1 MKGRRK
7 SKSKSKSSILFILS
21 ITLIISLA
29 AICFAGLKIGGYEV
43 KSFYNS
49 ITKGLDLQGGVSVLM
64 EIQEEDVSSDVRQRT
79 KQLLEL
85 RVNNIG
91 VAETVV
97 TEEGEK
103 RIRIEIPGSY
113 DSNEIVE
120 GLSKTGNLEFK
131 DEDGN
136 VVLTGK
142 DVKDAT
148 AILDDTYQPVVSLEL
163 NEEGQ
168 TKFAEVT
175 ANNIGKTI
183 SIYMDDE
190 VVSSPVVQT
199 AITNG
204 KAVINGMSSMDEA
217 TSLAGVI
224 SSGAL
229 PVSIKAVSI
238 TNVGA
243 QLGSEALPNAVKAGA
258 VGIGIIFLFMI
269 IYYRIPGVFASIA
282 LTFYITLVLLVFT
295 EMKVALTLP
304 GIAAL
309 LLTVGM
315 AVDANILIFE
325 RIKEELSRGISIK
338 SAVKAGFENAM
349 SSIVDSNSTTLIVAL
364 ILYFIG
370 SGSVKGFAVTLMIGI
385 ILSLFTALIVT
396 KILMNLAVDMGIL
409 NKKWQFGN
417 KKEIKAFKIIE
428 KTKVWFALSII
439 VILVGAGFTVSKGLN
454 FGIDFQ
460 GGTKMVVELGEG
472 FNKPEAD
479 EIVKALVPDAVT
491 NEAADTQ
498 YEIKAK
504 DLDSAKVTEVFKAL
518 QDKYNLE
525 DEDLISQ
532 DEIGASVG
540 KELTRNSIV
549 ALLVA
554 CLAMLVYI
562 AIRFKMNYGIAALVA
577 LVHDVLITI
586 SVFAIFNI
594 PVNTPFIAAVL
605 TIVGYSIN
613 DTIVIFDRIRENSK
627 NMRGATAKDIANKS
641 LTQTMSRSI
650 NTTLTTLITITAV
663 NIFVPTVR
671 EFSFPLIIGIAAG
684 AYSSIFIAAP
694 VWILLKN
701 KEDKKFNKKLV

>member
-1 MKGRRK
+1 MKGR
-7 SKSKSKSSILFILS
+7 SKSKSKSSILFVLCVVVIM
-21 ITLIISLA
+21 SLA
-29 AICFAGLKIGGYEV
+29 FIGFNGLEIAGWEV
-43 KSFYNS
+43 KSFNNA

-64 EIQEEDVSSDVRQRT
+64 EIQEDNVSSDVRQRT

-85 RVNNIG
+85 RVNKIG

-97 TEEGEK
+97 TEEGDK
-103 RIRIEIPGSY
+103 RIRIDIPGAY

-120 GLSKTGNLEFK
+120 DLSKTGNLEFR
-131 DEDGN
+131 DSDGN
-136 VVLTGK
+136 VLLTGK
-142 DVKDAT
+142 DVKEAT
-148 AILDDTYQPVVSLEL
+148 AVLDSTSSPVVSLEF
-163 NEEGQ
+163 NDDGKE
-168 TKFAEVT
+168 KFAEVT
-175 ANNIGKTI
+175 ANNIGNAI

-190 VVSSPVVQT
+190 LVSSPVVQS
-199 AITNG
+199 AITDG

-217 TSLAGVI
+217 TNLAGII

-229 PVSIKAVSI
+229 PVEIKAVSV

-243 QLGSEALPNAVKAGA
+243 QLGSEALPNAIKAG
-258 VGIGIIFLFMI
+258 VIGVGIIFLFMI
-269 IYYRIPGVFASIA
+269 IYYRIPGLFASIA
-282 LTFYITLVLLVFT
+282 LTLYITLVLLLFT

-309 LLTVGM
+309 LLTIGM

-325 RIKEELSRGISIK
+325 RIKEELSRGISVK

-349 SSIVDSNSTTLIVAL
+349 SSIVDSNSTTFIAAL

-385 ILSLFTALIVT
+385 VLSLFTALIIT
-396 KILMNLAVDMGIL
+396 KLLMNLAVDIGL
-409 NKKWQFGN
+409 LKKIWQFGT
-417 KKEIKAFKIIE
+417 KKERKAFKIVQ
-428 KTKVWFALSII
+428 KTKIWFTLSLIC
-439 VILVGAGFTVSKGLN
+439 ILIGVGFTVTKGLN

-460 GGTKMVVELGEG
+460 GGTKMVVDLGEG
-472 FNKPEAD
+472 FNKPEVD
-479 EIVKALVPDAVT
+479 EVVKAIVPDAVT
-491 NEAADTQ
+491 NEAAETQ

-504 DLDSAKVTEVFKAL
+504 DLDSAKVNEVFKAL

-525 DEDLISQ
+525 DEALLSQ

-540 KELTRNSIV
+540 KDLTRNSIM
-549 ALLVA
+549 ALAIA
-554 CLAMLVYI
+554 CLAMLIYI
-562 AIRFKMNYGIAALVA
+562 AIRFKMDYGIAAIVA
-577 LVHDVLITI
+577 LVHDLLITV

-594 PVNTPFIAAVL
+594 PVNTPFIAAIL

-627 NMRGATAKDIANKS
+627 NMRRASAEEIADKS

-671 EFSFPLIIGIAAG
+671 EFSFPLIIGIAVG

-694 VWILLKN
+694 TWVALRKRESKKVQN
-701 KEDKKFNKKLV
+701 KIN

>member
-1 MKGRRK
+1 MKGK
-7 SKSKSKSSILFILS
+7 SKSKSKSSVLFVLSVVVIIL
-21 ITLIISLA
+21 LA
-29 AICFAGLKIGGYEV
+29 LVGFKGVEIAGWEV
-43 KSFYNS
+43 KSFNNA

-85 RVNNIG
+85 RVNSLG

-103 RIRIEIPGSY
+103 RIRIDVPGAY
-113 DSNEIVE
+113 DSNEIVD

-131 DEDGN
+131 DSDGN

-142 DVKDAT
+142 DVKEAT
-148 AILDDTYQPVVSLEL
+148 AILDDTSMPVVSLEL
-163 NEEGQ
+163 NSDGQ
-168 TKFAEVT
+168 EKFAEVT
-175 ANNIGKTI
+175 ANNIGKSI

-190 VVSSPVVQT
+190 VVSSPVVQS

-204 KAVINGMSSMDEA
+204 KAVINGMSSMEEA
-217 TSLAGVI
+217 TKLAGII

-243 QLGSEALPNAVKAGA
+243 QLGSEALPNAMKAGA
-258 VGIGIIFLFMI
+258 IGIGIIFLFMI
-269 IYYRIPGVFASIA
+269 IYYRVPGTFASIA
-282 LTFYITLVLLVFT
+282 LTLYITLVLLVFV

-309 LLTVGM
+309 LLTIGM
-315 AVDANILIFE
+315 AVDANVLIFE
-325 RIKEELSRGISIK
+325 RIKEELKNGISVK

-349 SSIVDSNSTTLIVAL
+349 SSIVDSNSTTFIAAL

-385 ILSLFTALIVT
+385 LLSLFTALIVT
-396 KILMNLAVDMGIL
+396 KTLMNLSIDMGL
-409 NKKWQFGN
+409 LKKKWQFGN
-417 KKEIKAFKIIE
+417 KKEIKSFKVIE
-428 KTKVWFALSII
+428 KTKIWFVLSLIVII
-439 VILVGAGFTVSKGLN
+439 VGLGFTVSKGLN
-454 FGIDFQ
+454 FGIDFL

-498 YEIKAK
+498 YEIKSR
-504 DLDSAKVTEVFKAL
+504 DLDSSKVSEVFKAL

-525 DEDLISQ
+525 DEALLSQ

-540 KELTRNSIV
+540 KELTRNSII

-562 AIRFKMNYGIAALVA
+562 VIRFKMDYGIAAIVA
-577 LVHDVLITI
+577 LVHDILITI

-594 PVNTPFIAAVL
+594 PVNTPFIAAIL

-627 NMRGATAKDIANKS
+627 NMRRASATEIANKS
-641 LTQTMSRSI
+641 ITQTMSRSI

-684 AYSSIFIAAP
+684 AYSSIFIASP
-694 VWILLKN
+694 VWVLLRHR
-701 KEDKKFNKKLV
+701 EEKKSNKKLV

>member
-1 MKGRRK
+1 MKGR
-7 SKSKSKSSILFILS
+7 SKSKSKSSILFVLCVVVIM
-21 ITLIISLA
+21 SLA
-29 AICFAGLKIGGYEV
+29 FVCFNGFEIAGWEV
-43 KSFYNS
+43 KSFNNA

-64 EIQEEDVSSDVRQRT
+64 EIQEDNVSSDVRERT

-85 RVNNIG
+85 RVNKIG

-97 TEEGEK
+97 TEEGDK
-103 RIRIEIPGSY
+103 RIRIDIPGAY

-120 GLSKTGNLEFK
+120 DLSKTGNLEFR
-131 DEDGN
+131 DSDGN
-136 VVLTGK
+136 VLLTGK
-142 DVKDAT
+142 DVKEAT
-148 AILDDTYQPVVSLEL
+148 AVLDSTSSPVVSLEF
-163 NEEGQ
+163 NDEGKE
-168 TKFAEVT
+168 KFAEVT
-175 ANNIGKTI
+175 ANNIGKAI

-190 VVSSPVVQT
+190 LVSSPTVQS
-199 AITNG
+199 AITDG

-217 TSLAGVI
+217 TKIAGVI

-229 PVSIKAVSI
+229 PVEIKAVSI

-243 QLGSEALPNAVKAGA
+243 QLGSEALPNAIKAG
-258 VGIGIIFLFMI
+258 VIGVGIIFLFMI
-269 IYYRIPGVFASIA
+269 IYYRIPGIFASIA
-282 LTFYITLVLLVFT
+282 LTLYITLVLLVFT

-309 LLTVGM
+309 LLTIGM

-325 RIKEELSRGISIK
+325 RIKEELTRGISVK

-349 SSIVDSNSTTLIVAL
+349 ASIVDSNSTTFIAAL

-396 KILMNLAVDMGIL
+396 KILMNLTVDMGL
-409 NKKWQFGN
+409 LKKVWQFGT
-417 KKEIKAFKIIE
+417 KKERKVLKIVQ
-428 KTKVWFALSII
+428 KTKIWFTISLIC
-439 VILVGAGFTVSKGLN
+439 ILIGVGFTVTRGLN
-454 FGIDFQ
+454 LGIDFL
-460 GGTKMVVELGEG
+460 GGTKMVVDLGEG
-472 FNKPEAD
+472 FDKIEAD

-491 NEAADTQ
+491 NEVEETQ

-504 DLDSAKVTEVFKAL
+504 DLDSTKVTEVFEAL

-525 DEDLISQ
+525 DEALLSQ

-540 KELTRNSIV
+540 KDLTKNSII
-549 ALLVA
+549 ALVVA

-562 AIRFKMNYGIAALVA
+562 AIKFKMDYGIAAIVA
-577 LVHDVLITI
+577 LVHDLLITV

-594 PVNTPFIAAVL
+594 PVNTPFIAAIL

-627 NMRGATAKDIANKS
+627 SMRRASATEIANKS

-671 EFSFPLIIGIAAG
+671 EFSFPLIIGIAVG
-684 AYSSIFIAAP
+684 AYSSIFVAAP
-694 VWILLKN
+694 TWVALRKREAKKAEN
-701 KEDKKFNKKLV
+701 KVK

>member
-1 MKGRRK
+1 MKGK
-7 SKSKSKSSILFILS
+7 SKSKSKSSILFVIS
-21 ITLIISLA
+21 VVAITLLA
-29 AICFAGLKIGGYEV
+29 YVGFKGIEIAGWEV
-43 KSFYNS
+43 KSFNNA

-64 EIQEEDVSSDVRQRT
+64 EIQEDDVSSDVRQRT

-85 RVNNIG
+85 RVNKIG

-103 RIRIEIPGSY
+103 RIRIDIPGAY
-113 DSNEIVE
+113 DSNEIVD

-131 DEDGN
+131 DADGN

-148 AILDDTYQPVVSLEL
+148 AILDDTSRPVVSLEL
-163 NEEGQ
+163 NADGQ
-168 TKFAEVT
+168 EKFAEVT

-190 VVSSPVVQT
+190 VVSSPVVQNT
-199 AITNG
+199 ITNG
-204 KAVINGMSSMDEA
+204 KAVINGMSSMEEA
-217 TSLAGVI
+217 TKLAGVI

-238 TNVGA
+238 NNVGA
-243 QLGSEALPNAVKAGA
+243 QLGSEALPNAVKAG
-258 VGIGIIFLFMI
+258 VIGIGIIFLFAI
-269 IYYRIPGVFASIA
+269 IYYRIPGIFASIA
-282 LTFYITLVLLVFT
+282 LTLYITLVLLVFT
-295 EMKVALTLP
+295 ELKVALTLP

-309 LLTVGM
+309 LLTIGM

-325 RIKEELSRGISIK
+325 RIKEELKNGISVK

-349 SSIVDSNSTTLIVAL
+349 SSIVDSNSTTFIAAL

-385 ILSLFTALIVT
+385 VLSLFTALIVT
-396 KILMNLAVDMGIL
+396 KTLMNLSIDMGL
-409 NKKWQFGN
+409 LKKKWQFGN
-417 KKEIKAFKIIE
+417 KKERKPFNIVQ
-428 KTKVWFALSII
+428 KTKIWFVLSS
-439 VILVGAGFTVSKGLN
+439 ILILIGLGFTVSRGLN

-460 GGTKMVVELGEG
+460 GGTKMVVNLGED
-472 FNKPEAD
+472 FNKVEAD

-504 DLDSAKVTEVFKAL
+504 DLDSSKVSEVFKAL

-525 DEDLISQ
+525 DEDLLSQ

-540 KELTRNSIV
+540 KELTRNSII
-549 ALLVA
+549 ALVIA

-562 AIRFKMNYGIAALVA
+562 AIRFKMNYGIAAIIA
-577 LVHDVLITI
+577 LVHDLLITV

-594 PVNTPFIAAVL
+594 PVNTPFIAAIL

-627 NMRGATAKDIANKS
+627 NMRRASSTEIANKS

-694 VWILLKN
+694 TWVLLRN
-701 KEDKKFNKKLV
+701 REDKKSV

>member
-1 MKGRRK
+1 MKGK
-7 SKSKSKSSILFILS
+7 SKSKSKSSVLFVLSVVVIIL
-21 ITLIISLA
+21 LA
-29 AICFAGLKIGGYEV
+29 LVGFKGVEIAGWEV
-43 KSFYNS
+43 KSFNNA

-85 RVNNIG
+85 RVNSLG

-103 RIRIEIPGSY
+103 RIRIDVPGAY
-113 DSNEIVE
+113 DSNEIVD

-131 DEDGN
+131 DSDGN

-142 DVKDAT
+142 DVKEAT
-148 AILDDTYQPVVSLEL
+148 AILDDTSMPVVSLEL
-163 NEEGQ
+163 NSDGQ
-168 TKFAEVT
+168 EKFAEVT
-175 ANNIGKTI
+175 ANNIGKSI

-190 VVSSPVVQT
+190 VVSSPVVQS

-204 KAVINGMSSMDEA
+204 KAVINGMSSMEEA
-217 TSLAGVI
+217 TKLAGII

-243 QLGSEALPNAVKAGA
+243 QLGSEALPNAMKAGA
-258 VGIGIIFLFMI
+258 IGIGIIFLFMI
-269 IYYRIPGVFASIA
+269 IYYRVPGTFASIA
-282 LTFYITLVLLVFT
+282 LTLYITLVLLVFV

-309 LLTVGM
+309 LLTIGM
-315 AVDANILIFE
+315 AVDANVLIFE
-325 RIKEELSRGISIK
+325 RIKEELKNGISVK

-349 SSIVDSNSTTLIVAL
+349 SSIVDSNSTTFIAAL

-385 ILSLFTALIVT
+385 LLSLFTALIVT
-396 KILMNLAVDMGIL
+396 KTLMNLSIDMGL
-409 NKKWQFGN
+409 LKKKWQFGN
-417 KKEIKAFKIIE
+417 KKEIKSFKVVE
-428 KTKVWFALSII
+428 KTKIWFVLSLIVII
-439 VILVGAGFTVSKGLN
+439 VGLGFTVSNGLN
-454 FGIDFQ
+454 FGIDFL

-498 YEIKAK
+498 YEIKSR
-504 DLDSAKVTEVFKAL
+504 DLDSSKVSEVFKAL

-525 DEDLISQ
+525 DEALLSQ

-540 KELTRNSIV
+540 KELTRNSII

-562 AIRFKMNYGIAALVA
+562 VIRFKMDYGIAAIVA
-577 LVHDVLITI
+577 LVHDILITI

-594 PVNTPFIAAVL
+594 PVNTPFIAAIL

-627 NMRGATAKDIANKS
+627 NMRRASATEIANKS
-641 LTQTMSRSI
+641 ITQTMSRSI

-684 AYSSIFIAAP
+684 AYSSIFIASP
-694 VWILLKN
+694 VWVLLRHR
-701 KEDKKFNKKLV
+701 EEKKSNKKLV

>member
-1 MKGRRK
+1 MKGK
-7 SKSKSKSSILFILS
+7 SKSKSKSSILFVLS
-21 ITLIISLA
+21 VVVIMLLA
-29 AICFAGLKIGGYEV
+29 LVGFKGFEIAGWEV
-43 KSFYNS
+43 KSFNNA

-64 EIQEEDVSSDVRQRT
+64 EIQEDDVSSDVRQRT

-85 RVNNIG
+85 RVNSLG

-103 RIRIEIPGSY
+103 RIRIDVPGAY
-113 DSNEIVE
+113 DSNEIVD

-131 DEDGN
+131 DSDGN

-142 DVKDAT
+142 DVKEAT
-148 AILDDTYQPVVSLEL
+148 AILDDTSMPVVSLEL
-163 NEEGQ
+163 NSEGQ
-168 TKFAEVT
+168 EKFAEVT
-175 ANNIGKTI
+175 ANNIGKSI

-190 VVSSPVVQT
+190 VVSSPVVQS

-204 KAVINGMSSMDEA
+204 KAVINGMSSMEEA
-217 TSLAGVI
+217 TKLSGII

-229 PVSIKAVSI
+229 PVTVKAVSI

-243 QLGSEALPNAVKAGA
+243 QLGSEALPNAMKAGA
-258 VGIGIIFLFMI
+258 IGIGIIFLFMI
-269 IYYRIPGVFASIA
+269 IYYRVPGTFASIA
-282 LTFYITLVLLVFT
+282 LTLYITLVLLVFV

-309 LLTVGM
+309 LLTIGM
-315 AVDANILIFE
+315 AVDANVLIFE
-325 RIKEELSRGISIK
+325 RIREELNNGISIK

-349 SSIVDSNSTTLIVAL
+349 SSIVDSNSTTFIAAL

-385 ILSLFTALIVT
+385 LLSLFTALIVT
-396 KILMNLAVDMGIL
+396 KILMNLSIDMGL
-409 NKKWQFGN
+409 LKKKWQFGN
-417 KKEIKAFKIIE
+417 KKEIKPFKIIE
-428 KTKVWFALSII
+428 KTKIWIALSLI
-439 VILVGAGFTVSKGLN
+439 VILVGIGFTVSKGLN
-454 FGIDFQ
+454 FGIDFL

-472 FNKPEAD
+472 FNKPEVD

-491 NEAADTQ
+491 NEAEDTQ
-498 YEIKAK
+498 YEIKSR
-504 DLDSAKVTEVFKAL
+504 DLDSTKVTEVFKAL

-525 DEDLISQ
+525 DEALLSQ

-540 KELTRNSIV
+540 KDLTRNSII
-549 ALLVA
+549 ALVVA

-562 AIRFKMNYGIAALVA
+562 AIRFKMDYGIAAIIA

-594 PVNTPFIAAVL
+594 PVNTPFIAAIL

-627 NMRGATAKDIANKS
+627 NMRRASATEIANKS
-641 LTQTMSRSI
+641 ITQTMSRSI

-684 AYSSIFIAAP
+684 AYSSIFIASP
-694 VWILLKN
+694 TWVLLK
-701 KEDKKFNKKLV
+701 KREEKKSHKKLV

>member
-1 MKGRRK
+1 MKGR
-7 SKSKSKSSILFILS
+7 SKSKSKSSILFVLCVVVIM
-21 ITLIISLA
+21 SLA
-29 AICFAGLKIGGYEV
+29 FIGFNGLEIAGWEV
-43 KSFYNS
+43 KSFNNA

-64 EIQEEDVSSDVRQRT
+64 EIQEDNVSSDVRQRT

-85 RVNNIG
+85 RVNKIG

-97 TEEGEK
+97 TEEGDK
-103 RIRIEIPGSY
+103 RIRIDIPGAY

-120 GLSKTGNLEFK
+120 DLSKTGNLEFR
-131 DEDGN
+131 DSDGN
-136 VVLTGK
+136 VLLTGK
-142 DVKDAT
+142 DVKEAT
-148 AILDDTYQPVVSLEL
+148 AVLDSTSSPVVSLEF
-163 NEEGQ
+163 NDDGKE
-168 TKFAEVT
+168 KFAEVT
-175 ANNIGKTI
+175 ANNIGNAI

-190 VVSSPVVQT
+190 LVSSPVVQS
-199 AITNG
+199 AITDG

-217 TSLAGVI
+217 TNLAGII

-229 PVSIKAVSI
+229 PVEIKAVSV

-243 QLGSEALPNAVKAGA
+243 QLGSEALPNAIKAG
-258 VGIGIIFLFMI
+258 VIGVGIIFLFMI
-269 IYYRIPGVFASIA
+269 IYYRIPGLFASIA
-282 LTFYITLVLLVFT
+282 LTLYITLVLLLFT

-309 LLTVGM
+309 LLTIGM

-325 RIKEELSRGISIK
+325 RIKEELSRGISVK

-349 SSIVDSNSTTLIVAL
+349 SSIVDSNSTTFIAAL

-385 ILSLFTALIVT
+385 VLSLFTALIIT
-396 KILMNLAVDMGIL
+396 KLLMNLAVDMGL
-409 NKKWQFGN
+409 LKKIWQFGT
-417 KKEIKAFKIIE
+417 KKERKAFKIVQ
-428 KTKVWFALSII
+428 KTKIWFTISLIC
-439 VILVGAGFTVSKGLN
+439 ILVGVGFTVTKGLN

-460 GGTKMVVELGEG
+460 GGTKMVVDLGEG
-472 FNKPEAD
+472 FNKPEVD
-479 EIVKALVPDAVT
+479 EVVKAIVPDAVT
-491 NEAADTQ
+491 NEAAETQ

-504 DLDSAKVTEVFKAL
+504 DLDSAKVNEVFKAL

-525 DEDLISQ
+525 DEALLSQ

-540 KELTRNSIV
+540 KDLTRNSII
-549 ALLVA
+549 ALAVA
-554 CLAMLVYI
+554 CLAMLIYI
-562 AIRFKMNYGIAALVA
+562 AIRFKMDYGIAAIVA
-577 LVHDVLITI
+577 LVHDLLITV

-594 PVNTPFIAAVL
+594 PVNTPFIAAIL

-627 NMRGATAKDIANKS
+627 NMRRASAEEIADKS

-671 EFSFPLIIGIAAG
+671 EFSFPLIIGIAVG

-694 VWILLKN
+694 TWVALRKRESKKVQN
-701 KEDKKFNKKLV
+701 KIN

>member
-1 MKGRRK
+1 MKGR
-7 SKSKSKSSILFILS
+7 SKSKSKSSILFVLCVVVIM
-21 ITLIISLA
+21 SLA
-29 AICFAGLKIGGYEV
+29 FIGFNGLEIAGWEV
-43 KSFYNS
+43 KSFNNA

-64 EIQEEDVSSDVRQRT
+64 EIQEDNVSSDVRQRT

-85 RVNNIG
+85 RVNKIG

-97 TEEGEK
+97 TEEGDK
-103 RIRIEIPGSY
+103 RIRIDIPGAY

-120 GLSKTGNLEFK
+120 DLSKTGNLEFR
-131 DEDGN
+131 DSDGN
-136 VVLTGK
+136 VLLTGK
-142 DVKDAT
+142 DVKEAT
-148 AILDDTYQPVVSLEL
+148 AVLDSTSSPVVSLEF
-163 NEEGQ
+163 NDDGKE
-168 TKFAEVT
+168 KFAEVT
-175 ANNIGKTI
+175 ANNIGNAI

-190 VVSSPVVQT
+190 LVSSPVVQS
-199 AITNG
+199 AITDG

-217 TSLAGVI
+217 TNLAGII

-229 PVSIKAVSI
+229 PVEIKAVSV

-243 QLGSEALPNAVKAGA
+243 QLGSEALPNAIKAG
-258 VGIGIIFLFMI
+258 VIGVGIIFLFMI
-269 IYYRIPGVFASIA
+269 IYYRIPGLFASIA
-282 LTFYITLVLLVFT
+282 LTLYITLVLLLFT
-295 EMKVALTLP
+295 EMKVTLTLP

-309 LLTVGM
+309 LLTIGM

-325 RIKEELSRGISIK
+325 RIKEELSRGISVK

-349 SSIVDSNSTTLIVAL
+349 SSIVDSNSTTFIAAL

-385 ILSLFTALIVT
+385 VLSLFTALIIT
-396 KILMNLAVDMGIL
+396 KLLMNLAVDMGL
-409 NKKWQFGN
+409 LKKIWQFGT
-417 KKEIKAFKIIE
+417 KKERKAFKIVQ
-428 KTKVWFALSII
+428 KTKIWFTLSLIC
-439 VILVGAGFTVSKGLN
+439 ILIGVGFTVTKGLN

-460 GGTKMVVELGEG
+460 GGTKMVVDLGEG
-472 FNKPEAD
+472 FNKPEVD
-479 EIVKALVPDAVT
+479 EVVKAIVPDAVT
-491 NEAADTQ
+491 NEAAETQ

-504 DLDSAKVTEVFKAL
+504 DLDSAKVNEVFKAL

-525 DEDLISQ
+525 DEALLSQ

-540 KELTRNSIV
+540 KDLTRNSII
-549 ALLVA
+549 ALAIA
-554 CLAMLVYI
+554 CLAILIYI
-562 AIRFKMNYGIAALVA
+562 AIRFKMDYGIAAIVA
-577 LVHDVLITI
+577 LVHDLLITV

-594 PVNTPFIAAVL
+594 PVNTPFIAAIL

-627 NMRGATAKDIANKS
+627 NMRRASAEEIADKS

-671 EFSFPLIIGIAAG
+671 EFSFPLIIGIAVG

-694 VWILLKN
+694 TWVALRKRESKKVQN
-701 KEDKKFNKKLV
+701 KIN

>member
-1 MKGRRK
+1 MKGK
-7 SKSKSKSSILFILS
+7 SKSKSKSSILFVISVVAIIL
-21 ITLIISLA
+21 LA
-29 AICFAGLKIGGYEV
+29 FVGFKGIKIVGWEV
-43 KSFYNS
+43 KSFNNA

-64 EIQEEDVSSDVRQRT
+64 EIQEDDVSSDVRQRT

-85 RVNNIG
+85 RVNKIG

-103 RIRIEIPGSY
+103 RIRIDIPGAY
-113 DSNEIVE
+113 DSNEIVD

-131 DEDGN
+131 DADGN

-148 AILDDTYQPVVSLEL
+148 AILDDTSRPVVSLEL
-163 NEEGQ
+163 NADGQ
-168 TKFAEVT
+168 EKFAEVT

-190 VVSSPVVQT
+190 VVSSPVVQNT
-199 AITNG
+199 ITNG

-217 TSLAGVI
+217 TKLAGVI

-238 TNVGA
+238 NNVGA
-243 QLGSEALPNAVKAGA
+243 QLGSEALPNAVKAG
-258 VGIGIIFLFMI
+258 VIGIGIIFLFAI
-269 IYYRIPGVFASIA
+269 IYYRIPGIFASIA
-282 LTFYITLVLLVFT
+282 LTLYITLVLLVFT
-295 EMKVALTLP
+295 ELKVALTLP

-309 LLTVGM
+309 LLTIGM

-325 RIKEELSRGISIK
+325 RIKEELKNGISVK

-349 SSIVDSNSTTLIVAL
+349 SSIVDSNSTTFIAAL

-385 ILSLFTALIVT
+385 VLSLFTALIVT
-396 KILMNLAVDMGIL
+396 KTLMNLSIDMGL
-409 NKKWQFGN
+409 LKKKWQFGN
-417 KKEIKAFKIIE
+417 KKERKPFNIVQ
-428 KTKVWFALSII
+428 KTKIWFVLSS
-439 VILVGAGFTVSKGLN
+439 ILILIGLGFTVSRGLN

-460 GGTKMVVELGEG
+460 GGTKMVVNLGEG
-472 FNKPEAD
+472 FNKVEAD

-504 DLDSAKVTEVFKAL
+504 ELDSSKVSEVFKAL

-525 DEDLISQ
+525 DDDLLSQ

-540 KELTRNSIV
+540 KELTRNSII
-549 ALLVA
+549 ALVIA

-562 AIRFKMNYGIAALVA
+562 AIRFKMDYGIAAIIA
-577 LVHDVLITI
+577 LVHDLLITV

-594 PVNTPFIAAVL
+594 PVNTPFIAAIL

-627 NMRGATAKDIANKS
+627 NMRRASSTEIANKS

-694 VWILLKN
+694 TWVLLRN
-701 KEDKKFNKKLV
+701 REDKKSV

>member
-1 MKGRRK
+1 MKGK
-7 SKSKSKSSILFILS
+7 SKSKSKSSILFVIS
-21 ITLIISLA
+21 VVAITLLA
-29 AICFAGLKIGGYEV
+29 YVGFKGIEIAGWEV
-43 KSFYNS
+43 KSFNNA

-64 EIQEEDVSSDVRQRT
+64 EIQEDDVSSDVRQRT

-85 RVNNIG
+85 RVNKIG

-103 RIRIEIPGSY
+103 RIRIDIPGAY
-113 DSNEIVE
+113 DSNEIVD

-131 DEDGN
+131 DADGN

-148 AILDDTYQPVVSLEL
+148 AILDDTSRPVVSLEL
-163 NEEGQ
+163 NSDGQ
-168 TKFAEVT
+168 EKFAEVT

-190 VVSSPVVQT
+190 VVSSPVVQNT
-199 AITNG
+199 ITNG
-204 KAVINGMSSMDEA
+204 KAVINGMSSMEEA
-217 TSLAGVI
+217 TKLAGVI

-238 TNVGA
+238 NNVGA
-243 QLGSEALPNAVKAGA
+243 QLGSEALPNAVKAG
-258 VGIGIIFLFMI
+258 VIGVGIIFLFVI
-269 IYYRIPGVFASIA
+269 IYYRIPGIFASIA
-282 LTFYITLVLLVFT
+282 LTLYITLVLLVFT
-295 EMKVALTLP
+295 ELKVALTLP

-309 LLTVGM
+309 LLTIGM

-325 RIKEELSRGISIK
+325 RIKEELKNGISVK

-349 SSIVDSNSTTLIVAL
+349 SSIVDSNSTTFIAAL

-385 ILSLFTALIVT
+385 VLSLFTALIVT
-396 KILMNLAVDMGIL
+396 KTLMNLSIDMGL
-409 NKKWQFGN
+409 LKKKWQFGN
-417 KKEIKAFKIIE
+417 KKERKPFNIVQ
-428 KTKVWFALSII
+428 KTKIWFVLSS
-439 VILVGAGFTVSKGLN
+439 ILILIGLGFTVSRGLN

-460 GGTKMVVELGEG
+460 GGTKMVVNLGED
-472 FNKPEAD
+472 FNKVEAD

-504 DLDSAKVTEVFKAL
+504 DLDSSKVSEVFKAL

-525 DEDLISQ
+525 DEDLLSQ

-540 KELTRNSIV
+540 KELTRNSII
-549 ALLVA
+549 ALVIA

-562 AIRFKMNYGIAALVA
+562 AIRFKMNYGIAAIIA
-577 LVHDVLITI
+577 LVHDLLITV

-594 PVNTPFIAAVL
+594 PVNTPFIAAIL

-627 NMRGATAKDIANKS
+627 NMRRASSTEIANKS

-694 VWILLKN
+694 TWVLLRN
-701 KEDKKFNKKLV
+701 REDKKSV

>member
-1 MKGRRK
+1 MKGK
-7 SKSKSKSSILFILS
+7 SKSKSKSSVLFVLSVVVIIL
-21 ITLIISLA
+21 LA
-29 AICFAGLKIGGYEV
+29 LVGFKGVEIAGWEV
-43 KSFYNS
+43 KSFNNA

-85 RVNNIG
+85 RVNSLG

-103 RIRIEIPGSY
+103 RIRIDVPGAY
-113 DSNEIVE
+113 DSNEIVD

-131 DEDGN
+131 DSDGN

-142 DVKDAT
+142 DVKEAT
-148 AILDDTYQPVVSLEL
+148 AILDDTSMPVVSLEL
-163 NEEGQ
+163 NSDGQ
-168 TKFAEVT
+168 EKFAEVT
-175 ANNIGKTI
+175 ANNIGKSI

-190 VVSSPVVQT
+190 VVSSPVVQS

-204 KAVINGMSSMDEA
+204 KAVINGMSSMEEA
-217 TSLAGVI
+217 TKLAGII

-243 QLGSEALPNAVKAGA
+243 QLGSEALPNAMKAGA
-258 VGIGIIFLFMI
+258 IGIGIIFLFMI
-269 IYYRIPGVFASIA
+269 IYYRVPGTFASIA
-282 LTFYITLVLLVFT
+282 LTLYITLVLLVFV

-309 LLTVGM
+309 LLTIGM
-315 AVDANILIFE
+315 AVDANVLIFE
-325 RIKEELSRGISIK
+325 RIKEELKNGISVK

-349 SSIVDSNSTTLIVAL
+349 SSIVDSNSTTFIAAL

-385 ILSLFTALIVT
+385 LLSLFTALIVT
-396 KILMNLAVDMGIL
+396 KTLMNLSIDMGL
-409 NKKWQFGN
+409 LKKKWQFGN
-417 KKEIKAFKIIE
+417 KKEIKSFKVIE
-428 KTKVWFALSII
+428 KTKIWFVLSLIVII
-439 VILVGAGFTVSKGLN
+439 VGLGFTVSKGLN
-454 FGIDFQ
+454 FGIDFL

-472 FNKPEAD
+472 FNKPEVD

-498 YEIKAK
+498 YEIKSR
-504 DLDSAKVTEVFKAL
+504 DLDSSKVSEVFKAL
-518 QDKYNLE
+518 QDKYSLE
-525 DEDLISQ
+525 DEALLSQ

-540 KELTRNSIV
+540 KELTRNSII

-562 AIRFKMNYGIAALVA
+562 VIRFKMDYGIAAIVA
-577 LVHDVLITI
+577 LVHDILITI

-594 PVNTPFIAAVL
+594 PVNTPFIAAIL

-627 NMRGATAKDIANKS
+627 NMRRASATEIANKS
-641 LTQTMSRSI
+641 ITQTMSRSI
-650 NTTLTTLITITAV
+650 NTTLTTLITIAAV

-684 AYSSIFIAAP
+684 AYSSIFIASP
-694 VWILLKN
+694 VWVLLRHR
-701 KEDKKFNKKLV
+701 EEKKSNKKLV

>member
-1 MKGRRK
+1 MKGR
-7 SKSKSKSSILFILS
+7 SKSKSKSSILFVLCVVVIM
-21 ITLIISLA
+21 SLA
-29 AICFAGLKIGGYEV
+29 FIGFNGLEIAGWEV
-43 KSFYNS
+43 KSFNNA

-64 EIQEEDVSSDVRQRT
+64 EIQEDNVSSDVRQRT

-85 RVNNIG
+85 RVNKIG

-97 TEEGEK
+97 TEEGDK
-103 RIRIEIPGSY
+103 RIRIDIPGAY

-120 GLSKTGNLEFK
+120 DLSKTGNLEFR
-131 DEDGN
+131 DSDGN
-136 VVLTGK
+136 VLLTGK
-142 DVKDAT
+142 DVKEAT
-148 AILDDTYQPVVSLEL
+148 AVLDSTSSPVVSLEF
-163 NEEGQ
+163 NDDGKE
-168 TKFAEVT
+168 KFAEVT
-175 ANNIGKTI
+175 ANNIGNAI

-190 VVSSPVVQT
+190 LVSSPVVQS
-199 AITNG
+199 AITDG

-217 TSLAGVI
+217 TNLAGII

-229 PVSIKAVSI
+229 PVEIKAVSV

-243 QLGSEALPNAVKAGA
+243 QLGSEALPNAIKAG
-258 VGIGIIFLFMI
+258 VIGVGIIFLFMI
-269 IYYRIPGVFASIA
+269 IYYRIPGLFASIA
-282 LTFYITLVLLVFT
+282 LTLYITLVLLLFT

-309 LLTVGM
+309 LLTIGM

-325 RIKEELSRGISIK
+325 RIKEELSRGISVK

-349 SSIVDSNSTTLIVAL
+349 SSIVDSNSTTFIAAL

-385 ILSLFTALIVT
+385 VLSLFTALIIT
-396 KILMNLAVDMGIL
+396 KLLMNLAVDIGL
-409 NKKWQFGN
+409 LKKIWQFGT
-417 KKEIKAFKIIE
+417 KKERKAFKIVQ
-428 KTKVWFALSII
+428 KTKIWFTLSLIC
-439 VILVGAGFTVSKGLN
+439 ILIGVGFTVTKGLN

-460 GGTKMVVELGEG
+460 GGTKMVVDLGEG
-472 FNKPEAD
+472 FNKPEVD
-479 EIVKALVPDAVT
+479 EVVKAIVPDAVT
-491 NEAADTQ
+491 NEAAETQ

-504 DLDSAKVTEVFKAL
+504 DLDSAKVNEVFKAL

-525 DEDLISQ
+525 DEALLSQ

-540 KELTRNSIV
+540 KDLTRNSII
-549 ALLVA
+549 ALAIA
-554 CLAMLVYI
+554 CLAMLIYI
-562 AIRFKMNYGIAALVA
+562 AIRFKMDYGIAAIVA
-577 LVHDVLITI
+577 LVHDLLITV

-594 PVNTPFIAAVL
+594 PVNTPFIAAIL

-627 NMRGATAKDIANKS
+627 NMRRASAEEIADKS

-671 EFSFPLIIGIAAG
+671 EFSFPLIIGIAVG

-694 VWILLKN
+694 TWVALRKR
-701 KEDKKFNKKLV
+701 ESKKAQSKVN

>member
-1 MKGRRK
+1 MKGK
-7 SKSKSKSSILFILS
+7 SKSKSKSSILFVISVVAIIL
-21 ITLIISLA
+21 LA
-29 AICFAGLKIGGYEV
+29 FVGFKGIKIAGWEV
-43 KSFYNS
+43 KSFNNA

-64 EIQEEDVSSDVRQRT
+64 EIQEDDVSSDVRQRT

-85 RVNNIG
+85 RVNKIG

-103 RIRIEIPGSY
+103 RIRIDIPGAY
-113 DSNEIVE
+113 DSNEIVD

-131 DEDGN
+131 DADGN

-148 AILDDTYQPVVSLEL
+148 AILDDTSRPVVSLEL
-163 NEEGQ
+163 NADGQ
-168 TKFAEVT
+168 EKFAEVT

-190 VVSSPVVQT
+190 VVSSPVVQNT
-199 AITNG
+199 ITNG

-217 TSLAGVI
+217 TKLAGVI

-238 TNVGA
+238 NNVGA
-243 QLGSEALPNAVKAGA
+243 QLGSEALPNAVKAG
-258 VGIGIIFLFMI
+258 VIGIGIIFLFAI
-269 IYYRIPGVFASIA
+269 IYYRIPGIFASIA
-282 LTFYITLVLLVFT
+282 LTLYITLVLLVFT
-295 EMKVALTLP
+295 ELKVALTLP

-309 LLTVGM
+309 LLTIGM

-325 RIKEELSRGISIK
+325 RIKEELKNGISVK

-349 SSIVDSNSTTLIVAL
+349 SSIVDSNSTTFIAAL

-385 ILSLFTALIVT
+385 VLSLFTALIVT
-396 KILMNLAVDMGIL
+396 KTLMNLSIDMGL
-409 NKKWQFGN
+409 LKKKWQFGN
-417 KKEIKAFKIIE
+417 KKERKPFNIVQ
-428 KTKVWFALSII
+428 KTKIWFVLSS
-439 VILVGAGFTVSKGLN
+439 ILILIGLGFTVSRGLN

-460 GGTKMVVELGEG
+460 GGTKMVVNLGEG
-472 FNKPEAD
+472 FNKVEAD

-504 DLDSAKVTEVFKAL
+504 ELDSSKVSEVFKAL

-525 DEDLISQ
+525 DDDLLSQ

-540 KELTRNSIV
+540 KELTRNSII
-549 ALLVA
+549 ALVIA

-562 AIRFKMNYGIAALVA
+562 AIRFKMDYGIAAIIA
-577 LVHDVLITI
+577 LVHDLLITV

-594 PVNTPFIAAVL
+594 PVNTPFIAAIL

-627 NMRGATAKDIANKS
+627 NMRRASSTEIANKS

-671 EFSFPLIIGIAAG
+671 EFSFTLIIGIAAG

-694 VWILLKN
+694 TWVLLRN
-701 KEDKKFNKKLV
+701 REDKKSV

>member
-1 MKGRRK
+1 MKGK
-7 SKSKSKSSILFILS
+7 SKSKSKSSILFVISVVAIIL
-21 ITLIISLA
+21 LA
-29 AICFAGLKIGGYEV
+29 FVGFKGIKIAGWEV
-43 KSFYNS
+43 KSFNNA

-64 EIQEEDVSSDVRQRT
+64 EIQEDDVSSDVRQRT

-85 RVNNIG
+85 RVNKIG

-103 RIRIEIPGSY
+103 RIRIDIPGAY
-113 DSNEIVE
+113 DSNEIVD

-131 DEDGN
+131 DADGN

-148 AILDDTYQPVVSLEL
+148 AILDDTSRPVVSLEL
-163 NEEGQ
+163 NADGQ
-168 TKFAEVT
+168 EKFAEVT

-190 VVSSPVVQT
+190 VVSSPVVQNT
-199 AITNG
+199 ITNG

-217 TSLAGVI
+217 TKLAGVI

-238 TNVGA
+238 NNVGA
-243 QLGSEALPNAVKAGA
+243 QLGSEALPNAVKAG
-258 VGIGIIFLFMI
+258 VIGIGIIFLFAI
-269 IYYRIPGVFASIA
+269 IYYRIPGIFASIA
-282 LTFYITLVLLVFT
+282 LTLYITLVLLVFI
-295 EMKVALTLP
+295 ELKVALTLP

-309 LLTVGM
+309 LLTIGM

-325 RIKEELSRGISIK
+325 RIKEELKNGISVK

-349 SSIVDSNSTTLIVAL
+349 SSIVDSNSTTFIAAL

-385 ILSLFTALIVT
+385 VLSLFTALIVT
-396 KILMNLAVDMGIL
+396 KTLMNLSIDMGL
-409 NKKWQFGN
+409 LKKKWQFGN
-417 KKEIKAFKIIE
+417 KKERKPFNIVQ
-428 KTKVWFALSII
+428 KTKIWFVLSS
-439 VILVGAGFTVSKGLN
+439 ILILIGLGFTVSRGLN

-460 GGTKMVVELGEG
+460 GGTKMVVNLGEG
-472 FNKPEAD
+472 FNKVEAD

-504 DLDSAKVTEVFKAL
+504 ELDSSKVSEVFKAL

-525 DEDLISQ
+525 DDDLLSQ

-540 KELTRNSIV
+540 KELTRNSII
-549 ALLVA
+549 ALVIA

-562 AIRFKMNYGIAALVA
+562 AIRFKMDYGIAAIIA
-577 LVHDVLITI
+577 LVHDLLITV

-594 PVNTPFIAAVL
+594 PVNTPFIAAIL

-627 NMRGATAKDIANKS
+627 NMRRASSTEIANKS

-694 VWILLKN
+694 TWVLLRN
-701 KEDKKFNKKLV
+701 REDKKSV

>member
-1 MKGRRK
+1 MKGK
-7 SKSKSKSSILFILS
+7 SKSKSKSSILFVISVVAIIL
-21 ITLIISLA
+21 LA
-29 AICFAGLKIGGYEV
+29 FVGVKGIKIAGWEV
-43 KSFYNS
+43 KSFNNA

-64 EIQEEDVSSDVRQRT
+64 EIQEDDVSSDVRQRT

-85 RVNNIG
+85 RVNKIG

-103 RIRIEIPGSY
+103 RIRIDIPGAY
-113 DSNEIVE
+113 DSNEIVD

-131 DEDGN
+131 DADGN

-148 AILDDTYQPVVSLEL
+148 AILDDTSRPVVSLEL
-163 NEEGQ
+163 NADGQ
-168 TKFAEVT
+168 EKFAEVT

-190 VVSSPVVQT
+190 VVSSPVVQNT
-199 AITNG
+199 ITNG

-217 TSLAGVI
+217 TKLAGVI

-238 TNVGA
+238 NNVGA
-243 QLGSEALPNAVKAGA
+243 QLGSEALPNAVKAG
-258 VGIGIIFLFMI
+258 VIGIGIIFLFAI
-269 IYYRIPGVFASIA
+269 IYYRIPGIFASIA
-282 LTFYITLVLLVFT
+282 LTLYITLVLLVFT
-295 EMKVALTLP
+295 ELKVALTLP

-309 LLTVGM
+309 LLTIGM

-325 RIKEELSRGISIK
+325 RIKEELKNGISVK

-349 SSIVDSNSTTLIVAL
+349 SSIVDSNSTTFIAAL

-385 ILSLFTALIVT
+385 VLSLFTALIVT
-396 KILMNLAVDMGIL
+396 KTLMNLSIDMGL
-409 NKKWQFGN
+409 LKKKWQFGN
-417 KKEIKAFKIIE
+417 KKERKPFNIVQ
-428 KTKVWFALSII
+428 KTKIWFVLSS
-439 VILVGAGFTVSKGLN
+439 ILILIGLGFTVSRGLN

-460 GGTKMVVELGEG
+460 GGTKMVVNLGEG
-472 FNKPEAD
+472 FNKVEAD

-504 DLDSAKVTEVFKAL
+504 ELDSSKVSEVFKAL

-525 DEDLISQ
+525 DDDLLSQ

-540 KELTRNSIV
+540 KELTRNSII
-549 ALLVA
+549 ALVIA

-562 AIRFKMNYGIAALVA
+562 AIRFKMDYGIAAIIA
-577 LVHDVLITI
+577 LVHDLLITV

-594 PVNTPFIAAVL
+594 PVNTPFIAAIL

-627 NMRGATAKDIANKS
+627 NMRRASSTEIANKS

-694 VWILLKN
+694 TWVLLRN
-701 KEDKKFNKKLV
+701 REDKKSV

>member
-1 MKGRRK
+1 MKGR
-7 SKSKSKSSILFILS
+7 SKSKSKSSILFVLCVVVIM
-21 ITLIISLA
+21 SLA
-29 AICFAGLKIGGYEV
+29 FIGFNGLEIAGWEV
-43 KSFYNS
+43 KSFNNA

-64 EIQEEDVSSDVRQRT
+64 EIQEDNVSSDVRQRT

-85 RVNNIG
+85 RVNKIG

-97 TEEGEK
+97 TEEGDK
-103 RIRIEIPGSY
+103 RIRIDIPGAY

-120 GLSKTGNLEFK
+120 DLSKTGNLEFR
-131 DEDGN
+131 DSDGN
-136 VVLTGK
+136 VLLTGK
-142 DVKDAT
+142 DVKEAT
-148 AILDDTYQPVVSLEL
+148 AVLDSTSSPVVSLEF
-163 NEEGQ
+163 NDDGKE
-168 TKFAEVT
+168 KFAEVT
-175 ANNIGKTI
+175 ANNIGNAI

-190 VVSSPVVQT
+190 LVSSPVVQS
-199 AITNG
+199 AITDG

-217 TSLAGVI
+217 TNLAGII

-229 PVSIKAVSI
+229 PVEIKAVSV

-243 QLGSEALPNAVKAGA
+243 QLGSEALPNAIKAG
-258 VGIGIIFLFMI
+258 VIGVGIIFLFMI
-269 IYYRIPGVFASIA
+269 IYYRIPGLFASIA
-282 LTFYITLVLLVFT
+282 LTLYITLVLLLFT

-309 LLTVGM
+309 LLTIGM

-325 RIKEELSRGISIK
+325 RIKEELSRGISVKI
-338 SAVKAGFENAM
+338 AVKAGFENAM
-349 SSIVDSNSTTLIVAL
+349 SSIVDSNSTTFIAAL

-385 ILSLFTALIVT
+385 VLSLFTALIIT
-396 KILMNLAVDMGIL
+396 KLLMNLAVDIGL
-409 NKKWQFGN
+409 LKKIWQFGT
-417 KKEIKAFKIIE
+417 KKERKAFKIVQ
-428 KTKVWFALSII
+428 KTKIWFTLSLIC
-439 VILVGAGFTVSKGLN
+439 ILIGVGFTVTKGLN

-460 GGTKMVVELGEG
+460 GGTKMVVDLGEG
-472 FNKPEAD
+472 FNKPEVD
-479 EIVKALVPDAVT
+479 EVVKAIVPDAVT
-491 NEAADTQ
+491 NEAAETQ

-504 DLDSAKVTEVFKAL
+504 DLDSAKVNEVFKAL

-525 DEDLISQ
+525 DEALLSQ

-540 KELTRNSIV
+540 KDLTRNSII
-549 ALLVA
+549 ALAIA
-554 CLAMLVYI
+554 CLAMLIYI
-562 AIRFKMNYGIAALVA
+562 AIRFKMDYGIAAIVA
-577 LVHDVLITI
+577 LVHDLLITV

-594 PVNTPFIAAVL
+594 PVNTPFIAAIL

-627 NMRGATAKDIANKS
+627 NMRRASAEEIADKS

-671 EFSFPLIIGIAAG
+671 EFSFPLIIGIAVG

-694 VWILLKN
+694 TWVALRKRESKKVQN
-701 KEDKKFNKKLV
+701 KIN

>member
-1 MKGRRK
+1 MKGK
-7 SKSKSKSSILFILS
+7 SKSKSKSSILFVIS
-21 ITLIISLA
+21 VVAITLLA
-29 AICFAGLKIGGYEV
+29 YVGFKGIEIAGWEV
-43 KSFYNS
+43 KSFNNA
-49 ITKGLDLQGGVSVLM
+49 ITKGLGLQGGVSVLM
-64 EIQEEDVSSDVRQRT
+64 EIQEDDVSSGVRQRT

-85 RVNNIG
+85 RVNKIG

-103 RIRIEIPGSY
+103 RIRIDIPGAY
-113 DSNEIVE
+113 DSNEIVD

-131 DEDGN
+131 DADGN

-148 AILDDTYQPVVSLEL
+148 AILDDTSRPVVSLEL
-163 NEEGQ
+163 NADGQ
-168 TKFAEVT
+168 EKFAEVT

-190 VVSSPVVQT
+190 VVSSPVVQNT
-199 AITNG
+199 ITNG
-204 KAVINGMSSMDEA
+204 KAVINGMSSMEEA
-217 TSLAGVI
+217 TKLAGVI

-238 TNVGA
+238 NNVGA
-243 QLGSEALPNAVKAGA
+243 QLGSEALPNAVKAG
-258 VGIGIIFLFMI
+258 VIGVGIIFLFVI
-269 IYYRIPGVFASIA
+269 IYYRIPGIFASIA
-282 LTFYITLVLLVFT
+282 LTLYITLVLLVFT
-295 EMKVALTLP
+295 ELKVALTLP

-309 LLTVGM
+309 LLTIGM

-325 RIKEELSRGISIK
+325 RIEEELKNGISVK

-349 SSIVDSNSTTLIVAL
+349 SSIVDSNSTTFIAAL

-385 ILSLFTALIVT
+385 VLSLFTALIVT
-396 KILMNLAVDMGIL
+396 KTLMNLSIDMGL
-409 NKKWQFGN
+409 LKKKWQFGN
-417 KKEIKAFKIIE
+417 KKERKPFNIVQ
-428 KTKVWFALSII
+428 KTKIWFVLSS
-439 VILVGAGFTVSKGLN
+439 ILILIGLGFTVSRGLN

-460 GGTKMVVELGEG
+460 GGTKMVVNLGED
-472 FNKPEAD
+472 FNKVEAD

-504 DLDSAKVTEVFKAL
+504 DLDSSKVSEVFKAL

-525 DEDLISQ
+525 DEDLLSQ

-540 KELTRNSIV
+540 KELTRNSII
-549 ALLVA
+549 ALVIA

-562 AIRFKMNYGIAALVA
+562 AIRFKMNYGIAAIIA
-577 LVHDVLITI
+577 LVHDLLITV

-594 PVNTPFIAAVL
+594 PVNTPFIAAIL

-627 NMRGATAKDIANKS
+627 NMRRASSTEIANKS

-694 VWILLKN
+694 TWVLLRN
-701 KEDKKFNKKLV
+701 REDKKSV

>member
-1 MKGRRK
+1 MKGK
-7 SKSKSKSSILFILS
+7 SKSKSKSSVLFVLSVVVIIL
-21 ITLIISLA
+21 LA
-29 AICFAGLKIGGYEV
+29 LVGFKGVEIAGWEV
-43 KSFYNS
+43 KSFNNA

-85 RVNNIG
+85 RVNSLG

-103 RIRIEIPGSY
+103 RIRIDVPGAY
-113 DSNEIVE
+113 DSNEIVD

-131 DEDGN
+131 DSDGN

-142 DVKDAT
+142 DVKEAT
-148 AILDDTYQPVVSLEL
+148 AILDDTSMPVVSLEL
-163 NEEGQ
+163 NSDGQ
-168 TKFAEVT
+168 EKFAEVT
-175 ANNIGKTI
+175 ANNIGKSI

-190 VVSSPVVQT
+190 VVSSPVVQST
-199 AITNG
+199 ITNG
-204 KAVINGMSSMDEA
+204 KAVINGMSSMEEA
-217 TSLAGVI
+217 TKLAGII

-243 QLGSEALPNAVKAGA
+243 QLGSEALPNAMKAGA
-258 VGIGIIFLFMI
+258 IGIGIIFLFMI
-269 IYYRIPGVFASIA
+269 IYYRVPGTFASIA
-282 LTFYITLVLLVFT
+282 LTLYITLVLLVFV

-309 LLTVGM
+309 LLTIGM
-315 AVDANILIFE
+315 AVDANVLIFE
-325 RIKEELSRGISIK
+325 RIKEELKNGISVK

-349 SSIVDSNSTTLIVAL
+349 SSIVDSNSTTFIVAL

-385 ILSLFTALIVT
+385 LLSLFTALIVT
-396 KILMNLAVDMGIL
+396 KILMNLSIDMGL
-409 NKKWQFGN
+409 LKKKWQFGN
-417 KKEIKAFKIIE
+417 KKEIKSFKIIE
-428 KTKVWFALSII
+428 KTKIWFVLSLIVII
-439 VILVGAGFTVSKGLN
+439 VGLGFTVSKGLN
-454 FGIDFQ
+454 FGIDFL

-498 YEIKAK
+498 YEIKSR
-504 DLDSAKVTEVFKAL
+504 DLDSSKVTEVFKAL
-518 QDKYNLE
+518 QDKYSLE
-525 DEDLISQ
+525 DEALLSQ

-540 KELTRNSIV
+540 KELTRNSII

-562 AIRFKMNYGIAALVA
+562 VIRFKMDYGIAAIVA
-577 LVHDVLITI
+577 LVHDILITI

-594 PVNTPFIAAVL
+594 PVNTPFIAAIL

-627 NMRGATAKDIANKS
+627 NMRRASATEIANKS
-641 LTQTMSRSI
+641 ITQTMSRSI

-684 AYSSIFIAAP
+684 AYSSIFIASP
-694 VWILLKN
+694 VWVLLRHR
-701 KEDKKFNKKLV
+701 EEKKSNKKLV

>member
-1 MKGRRK
+1 MKGK
-7 SKSKSKSSILFILS
+7 SKSKSKSSVLFVLSVVVIIL
-21 ITLIISLA
+21 LA
-29 AICFAGLKIGGYEV
+29 LVGFKGVEIAGWEV
-43 KSFYNS
+43 KSFNNA

-85 RVNNIG
+85 RVNSLG

-103 RIRIEIPGSY
+103 RIRIDVPGAY
-113 DSNEIVE
+113 DSNEIVD

-131 DEDGN
+131 DSDGN

-142 DVKDAT
+142 DVKEAT
-148 AILDDTYQPVVSLEL
+148 AILDDTSMPVVSLEL
-163 NEEGQ
+163 NSDGQ
-168 TKFAEVT
+168 EKFAEVT
-175 ANNIGKTI
+175 ANNIGKSI

-190 VVSSPVVQT
+190 VVSSPVVQS

-204 KAVINGMSSMDEA
+204 KAVINGMSSMEEA
-217 TSLAGVI
+217 TKLAGII

-243 QLGSEALPNAVKAGA
+243 QLGSEALPNAMKAGA
-258 VGIGIIFLFMI
+258 IGIGIIFLFMI
-269 IYYRIPGVFASIA
+269 IYYRVPGTFASIA
-282 LTFYITLVLLVFT
+282 LTLYITLVLLVFV

-309 LLTVGM
+309 LLTIGM
-315 AVDANILIFE
+315 AVDANVLIFE
-325 RIKEELSRGISIK
+325 RIKEELKNGISVK

-349 SSIVDSNSTTLIVAL
+349 SSIVDSNSTTFIAAL

-385 ILSLFTALIVT
+385 LLSLFTALIVT
-396 KILMNLAVDMGIL
+396 KTLMNLSIDMGL
-409 NKKWQFGN
+409 LKKKWQFGN
-417 KKEIKAFKIIE
+417 KKEIKSFKVVE
-428 KTKVWFALSII
+428 KTKIWFVLSLIVII
-439 VILVGAGFTVSKGLN
+439 VGLGFTVSKGLN
-454 FGIDFQ
+454 FGIDFL

-498 YEIKAK
+498 YEIKSR
-504 DLDSAKVTEVFKAL
+504 DLDSSKVSEVFKAL

-525 DEDLISQ
+525 DEALLSQ

-540 KELTRNSIV
+540 KELTRNSII

-562 AIRFKMNYGIAALVA
+562 VIRFKMDYGIAAIVA
-577 LVHDVLITI
+577 LVHDILITI

-594 PVNTPFIAAVL
+594 PVNTPFIAAIL

-627 NMRGATAKDIANKS
+627 NMRRASATEIANKS
-641 LTQTMSRSI
+641 ITQTMSRSI

-684 AYSSIFIAAP
+684 AYSSIFIASP
-694 VWILLKN
+694 VWVLLRHR
-701 KEDKKFNKKLV
+701 EEKKSNKKLV